1 MKLKFSALL
10 SDARGILNG
19 SYASRDRYGSVLRN
33 RVIPRNPQSE
43 KQQAMRALFA
53 YIARR
58 WRTISQHCRDE
69 WTVYARTKPYTDVFG
84 NRKFLQPN
92 ALFIQYN
99 MNNKLYGFPFLE
111 CPIFENVEFPD
122 IPITIDPPA
131 VGGIWLYNMDKL
143 SFYQML
149 VVQATRPTTAKKGN
163 VEGDFTTIAVLKE
176 SDFIDG
182 EYNAYQDYVNKIGPF
197 ENGQQIYFRYFF
209 ADPSGRVSLP
219 KISKTTTNTIIPI
232 VKDFKVRVSANQ
244 YDAFMQ
250 ATILNQQS
258 ILDGK
263 VKLYISKRTDHQFCP
278 TGLTTYYEDGVPMER
293 LLEGL
298 EFRIGG
304 VNPAIE
310 CAHVGIQFQYAD
322 KTEVYTL
329 ESTYINVLDLPME

>member
-33 RVIPRNPQSE
+33 RVIPRNPQSQ
-43 KQQAMRALFA
+43 KQQMIRNIFS
-53 YIARR
+53 YVARR

-99 MNNKLYGFPFLE
+99 MNIMLYGFPFLE

-149 VVQATRPTTAKKGN
+149 VVQATRPTTAKKDN
-163 VEGDFTTIAVLKE
+163 VDGDFTTIAVLKE

-182 EYNAYQDYVNKIGPF
+182 AYNAYQDYLNKIGPF

-219 KISKTTTNTIIPI
+219 KIAKTTTETKTPKFISTAYRIDPITNMVYITAKIINPPAYGTLPWEMWVFFGDDYMLCTNTPFSEELSQEE
-232 VKDFKVRVSANQ
+232 KQ
-244 YDAFMQ
+244 
-250 ATILNQQS
+250 
-258 ILDGK
+258 
-263 VKLYISKRTDHQFCP
+263 KLYAGEEVPLMAIQPNVTCVSYIFVIYNDDTQEENFY
-278 TGLTTYYEDGVPMER
+278 GLTH
-293 LLEGL
+293 
-298 EFRIGG
+298 
-304 VNPAIE
+304 VNPYDFP
-310 CAHVGIQFQYAD
+310 IQ
-322 KTEVYTL
+322 
-329 ESTYINVLDLPME
+329 